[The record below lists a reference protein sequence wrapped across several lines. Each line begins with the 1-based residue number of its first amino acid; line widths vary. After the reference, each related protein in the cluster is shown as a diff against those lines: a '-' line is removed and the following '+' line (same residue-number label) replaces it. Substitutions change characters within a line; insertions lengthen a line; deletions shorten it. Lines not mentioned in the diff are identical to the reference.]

1 MVWIVASITPARE
14 RDEVVVVGRERPY
27 RYALDIIVRMN
38 QGSDNITII
47 GRDKNI
53 PKAITV
59 YNILRDR
66 LGAALELRGVNI
78 GSTYNKKNR
87 RISYIE
93 IKISR
98 KI

>member
-1 MVWIVASITPARE
+1 MVAAKPAKE
-14 RDEVVVVGRERPY
+14 EVVVIGRERPY

-47 GRDKNI
+47 GRGNNI

-66 LGAALELRGVNI
+66 LGEALELRGVSI
-78 GSTYNKKNR
+78 GSTYTERNR

-98 KI
+98 RI

>member
-1 MVWIVASITPARE
+1 MASIASARE
-14 RDEVVVVGRERPY
+14 REEVVVVGRERAY

-38 QGSDNITII
+38 QGSDSITIV
-47 GRDKNI
+47 GRDRNI

-66 LGAALELRGVNI
+66 LGEALELRGVSI
-78 GSTYNKKNR
+78 GSIYNKRNR

>member
-1 MVWIVASITPARE
+1 MVASITPARE
-14 RDEVVVVGRERPY
+14 KDEVVVVGRERPY

-38 QGSDNITII
+38 QGSERITIV
-47 GRDKNI
+47 GRDRNI

-66 LGAALELRGVNI
+66 LGDALELREVNI
-78 GSTYNKKNR
+78 GSTYNKRNR

>member
-1 MVWIVASITPARE
+1 VASIAPARE
-14 RDEVVVVGRERPY
+14 REEVVVVGRERAY

-38 QGSDNITII
+38 QGSDSITIV
-47 GRDKNI
+47 GRDRNI

-66 LGAALELRGVNI
+66 LGEALELRGVSI
-78 GSTYNKKNR
+78 GSIYNKRNR

>member
-1 MVWIVASITPARE
+1 MVLKVSSPTPARPGE
-14 RDEVVVVGRERPY
+14 EVVVIGRERPY
-27 RYALDIIVRMN
+27 RYVLDIIVRMN

-47 GRDKNI
+47 GRSKNI
-53 PKAITV
+53 PKAIAV

-66 LGAALELRGVNI
+66 LGDALELRGVSI
-78 GSTYNKKNR
+78 GSIYSKRNR

>member
-1 MVWIVASITPARE
+1 MASITPVRE
-14 RDEVVVVGRERPY
+14 RDEVIVVGRERPY
-27 RYALDIIVRMN
+27 RYVLEIIVRMN
-38 QGSDNITII
+38 QGSDRITII
-47 GRDKNI
+47 GRDRNI

-66 LGAALELRGVNI
+66 LGDALELREVNI
-78 GSTYNKKNR
+78 GSTYSKRNR

>member
-1 MVWIVASITPARE
+1 MVLIVSSPSTATPGE
-14 RDEVVVVGRERPY
+14 EVVVVGRERAY
-27 RYALDIIVRMN
+27 RYVLDIIVRMN

-47 GRDKNI
+47 GRSKNI

-66 LGAALELRGVNI
+66 LGDALELKGVSI
-78 GSTYNKKNR
+78 GSIYSKRNKR
-87 RISYIE
+87 VSYIE

-98 KI
+98 RI

>member
-1 MVWIVASITPARE
+1 VASITPARE
-14 RDEVVVVGRERPY
+14 RDEVIVVGRERPY

-38 QGSDNITII
+38 QGSDNITIV

-53 PKAITV
+53 SKAITV

-66 LGAALELRGVNI
+66 LGDALELREVNI
-78 GSTYNKKNR
+78 GSMYSKRNR

>member
-1 MVWIVASITPARE
+1 VASIAPARE
-14 RDEVVVVGRERPY
+14 KEEVIVVGRERPY

-38 QGSDNITII
+38 QGSDNIAIV
-47 GRDKNI
+47 GRDRNI

-66 LGAALELRGVNI
+66 LGDALELRGVNI
-78 GSTYNKKNR
+78 GSIYSKRNK

-93 IKISR
+93 IRVSR

>member
-1 MVWIVASITPARE
+1 MVAMGSARE
-14 RDEVVVVGRERPY
+14 EVIVIGRERPY

-47 GRDKNI
+47 GRSKNI
-53 PKAITV
+53 PKAVTV

-66 LGAALELRGVNI
+66 LGNALELRDVSI
-78 GSTYNKKNR
+78 GSTYTKRNK

-93 IKISR
+93 IKVSR

>member
-1 MVWIVASITPARE
+1 MVLIVSSPSTARPGE
-14 RDEVVVVGRERPY
+14 EVVVVGRERAY
-27 RYALDIIVRMN
+27 RYVLDIIVRMN

-47 GRDKNI
+47 GRSKNI

-66 LGAALELRGVNI
+66 LGDALELKGVSI
-78 GSTYNKKNR
+78 GSIYSKRNKR
-87 RISYIE
+87 VSYIE

-98 KI
+98 RI

>member
-1 MVWIVASITPARE
+1 MEQKVASIAPAR
-14 RDEVVVVGRERPY
+14 DEDVVVVGRERPY
-27 RYALDIIVRMN
+27 RYVLDIIVRMN
-38 QGSDNITII
+38 QGSDNITIVR
-47 GRDKNI
+47 RDKNI
-53 PKAITV
+53 SKAVTV

-66 LGAALELRGVNI
+66 LGDALELRGINI
-78 GSTYNKKNR
+78 GSIYSKRNK

>member
-1 MVWIVASITPARE
+1 MVATGSAKE
-14 RDEVVVVGRERPY
+14 EVIIVGRERPY

-38 QGSDNITII
+38 QGNDNITIV
-47 GRDKNI
+47 GKSKNI
-53 PKAITV
+53 PKAVTV

-66 LGAALELRGVNI
+66 LGDALELRGVSI
-78 GSTYNKKNR
+78 GSTYAARNR

-98 KI
+98 RI